1 VRAYTSREK
10 VLDATGRA
18 YDPDERL
25 MRSIEE
31 RLDIADARRD
41 DFRIEL
47 MNFVLQL
54 QRDGRTFE
62 WRTNRRLLS
71 ALEQKVFE
79 DRRDTLQLT
88 AADASVVDPD
98 AREKLAVL
106 RSRLMRQFGYD
117 ELAADEVLAQVS
129 SLFARGPAIGGRA
142 EAA

>member
-1 VRAYTSREK
+1 
-10 VLDATGRA
+10 
-18 YDPDERL
+18 
-25 MRSIEE
+25 
-31 RLDIADARRD
+31 
-41 DFRIEL
+41 
-47 MNFVLQL
+47 
-54 QRDGRTFE
+54 
-62 WRTNRRLLS
+62 LLS

-129 SLFARGPAIGGRA
+129 SLFARGSAIGGRA